1 MSKSNVIVFPGHHL
15 HRCGPECEGCPVCEG
30 GLASCDN
37 CGGAEGSMPTDC
49 PQRLMTQE
57 EWEAV
62 YRGELD
68 YRLRLGGWTTWSKQK
83 EDAVRRQ
90 LT

>member
-1 MSKSNVIVFPGHHL
+1 M
-15 HRCGPECEGCPVCEG
+15 CEG
-30 GLASCDN
+30 GLSFCDN
-37 CGGAEGSMPTDC
+37 CGGAEGSIPTDC
-49 PQRLMTQE
+49 PQRDMTQE